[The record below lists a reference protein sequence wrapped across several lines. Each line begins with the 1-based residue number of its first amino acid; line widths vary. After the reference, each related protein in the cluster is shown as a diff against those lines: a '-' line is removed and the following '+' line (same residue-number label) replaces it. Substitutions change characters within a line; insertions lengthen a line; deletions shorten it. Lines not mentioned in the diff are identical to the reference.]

1 MSFLILSI
9 GNEVNIQHRC
19 QYRYDSFLIYIK
31 DMIIQLISCFR
42 HGFPCLNG
50 LTDILSVWHK
60 LNFWFLFFQS
70 RNVNGNFKTVGIRWA
85 ELAFRWNTCNKLYN
99 CKFVNF
105 LHRVICR
112 YNPSL
117 TSLKCPEYF
126 KYSDSNNIII
136 QKKKRI
142 PTMGWLRIKKK

>member
-31 DMIIQLISCFR
+31 DMIIQLISCFH

-50 LTDILSVWHK
+50 LTDILSVWHQ

-70 RNVNGNFKTVGIRWA
+70 RNVNRNFTTVEIRWA
-85 ELAFRWNTCNKLYN
+85 ELCFPWKHMIRNYGTTSISIYYTEFSVLTLSHKTLSNVPNTS
-99 CKFVNF
+99 KF
-105 LHRVICR
+105 C
-112 YNPSL
+112 S
-117 TSLKCPEYF
+117 
-126 KYSDSNNIII
+126 
-136 QKKKRI
+136 RI
-142 PTMGWLRIKKK
+142 SQ